1 MKVRLDLRVFCSNM
15 ETMFKETCRLD
26 RRGLRKSNSVSFDSY
41 GNKKI
46 AGRLIEVFK
55 MFDEMDNL
63 DMNNFDE
70 LIHEDF
76 LFHSDLLTLE
86 KAYMRISYHVTEL
99 LVLE

>member
-1 MKVRLDLRVFCSNM
+1 
-15 ETMFKETCRLD
+15 
-26 RRGLRKSNSVSFDSY
+26 
-41 GNKKI
+41 
-46 AGRLIEVFK
+46 

-86 KAYMRISYHVTEL
+86 KAYMRIPYHVTEL